1 MKRIILVSMVFL
13 IFTSFMYLN
22 AQWARTY
29 GGSDFD
35 RAFFI
40 QQTSDGGYIAAGYTD
55 SGGAGISDFWVLKV
69 SLAGVIEWQYTY
81 GGNGD
86 DMAYAVQET
95 SDEGYIIAGYTYSF
109 GAGES
114 DYWILK
120 LTSEGD
126 IEWQLN
132 YGGIGDDNA

>member
-1 MKRIILVSMVFL
+1 MKRIILIGIFL
-13 IFTSFMYLN
+13 FIFCSSLTLN

-29 GGSDFD
+29 GGIDFD

-40 QQTSDGGYIAAGYTD
+40 QQTSDGGYIAAGYTASD
-55 SGGAGISDFWVLKV
+55 GAGVSDFWVLKL

-81 GGNGD
+81 GGSGD
-86 DMAYAVQET
+86 DVAYAVQET

-126 IEWQLN
+126 IEWQ
-132 YGGIGDDNA
+132 IT